1 MKIKSFFA
9 VLALAVCLATAT
21 FAQDQYQGKEMP
33 PKQEQVADNHKPRF
47 EHKNMFTDEQKEAFK
62 TVRINSMKEAKPLQD
77 QLRELKAHQQTLMT
91 EEKPDMNAIYA
102 NIDKMSKL
110 ENQLAKIRA
119 KTRVEIQSHLT
130 DEQKLQMQNFRTMR
144 NHDHGP
150 KDHPDRPHFME
161 DQI

>member
-1 MKIKSFFA
+1 MKVKSFFT
-9 VLALAVCLATAT
+9 VLALSICLATTT
-21 FAQDQYQGKEMP
+21 FAQDREQGKKMS
-33 PKQEQVADNHKPRF
+33 PKHEQVADNHKPRF

-62 TVRINSMKEAKPLQD
+62 TVRMNSMKEAKPLQD

-91 EEKPDMNAIYA
+91 AEKPDMTAIYA
-102 NIDKMSKL
+102 NIDKMSNL

-119 KTRVEIQSHLT
+119 KTRIEIQSHLT

-144 NHDHGP
+144 DHDHGS
-150 KDHPDRPHFME
+150 KGHPDRPDFME